1 MKKRFFIALLTV
13 NSVMFLSACAGK
25 VENTMSN
32 GKEDQTV
39 AVSTENQND
48 AHSID
53 ADSQDVEIS
62 SEKNEEYE
70 YPSEEHTSEVWESE
84 LGYSM
89 TYDPSVFTVDDTG
102 DSDIFTY
109 NTAEKLEAPVY
120 ISVQKYTDMDAMT
133 LAEGLALQSGI
144 DGVEVQE
151 AYFGAEGLETQ
162 NVYVEKNV
170 DGVKQIQ
177 IFYTI
182 PQEKG
187 SLLVEIGNYAGV
199 STQIDSIHRRNTG
212 DIPVKT
218 LI

>member
-120 ISVQKYTDMDAMT
+120 ISVQEYTDMDAMT

-199 STQIDSIHRRNTG
+199 STQIDSI
-212 DIPVKT
+212 IEET
-218 LI
+218 LGTFQSRH

>member
-199 STQIDSIHRRNTG
+199 STQIDSI
-212 DIPVKT
+212 IEET
-218 LI
+218 LGTFQSRH